1 MTVGDEVAEVLELDG
16 GIERGI
22 GTGGLELGVRGYG
35 TSEGCVSRKYD
46 IEGDTAR
53 RFADVGYG
61 SYRSSNLRLF
71 ERTALVVGG
80 GVYRH

>member
-16 GIERGI
+16 GMDRGI
-22 GTGGLELGVRGYG
+22 GTGGLGVRGYD
-35 TSEGCVSRKYD
+35 TSDGC
-46 IEGDTAR
+46 GDTAR

>member
-1 MTVGDEVAEVLELDG
+1 MMVGDEVAEVLELDG
-16 GIERGI
+16 GIEIGI
-22 GTGGLELGVRGYG
+22 GIETGGLELGVRGYD
-35 TSEGCVSRKYD
+35 TSEECKYGM
-46 IEGDTAR
+46 EGDTAR

>member
-1 MTVGDEVAEVLELDG
+1 MGDEVAEVLELDG

-22 GTGGLELGVRGYG
+22 GTGGLGVRGYD

-61 SYRSSNLRLF
+61 SYRSS
-71 ERTALVVGG
+71 TATSC
-80 GVYRH
+80 

>member
-1 MTVGDEVAEVLELDG
+1 MVGDEVAEVLELDG
-16 GIERGI
+16 GIEIGI
-22 GTGGLELGVRGYG
+22 GTGGLELGVRGYD
-35 TSEGCVSRKYD
+35 TSVSRKYD